1 MVFFFFYFL
10 MEILCLFVC
19 LEWYECGKD
28 MLFWFWDGG
37 RSYKYS
43 VKWGGIVER
52 NGEDLERN
60 GLGGGE
66 GGRRRR
72 EEELVSELV

>member
-1 MVFFFFYFL
+1 
-10 MEILCLFVC
+10 MEILCPFVC
-19 LEWYECGKD
+19 SERHECGKD
-28 MLFWFWDGG
+28 TLSRPRDGG

-43 VKWGGIVER
+43 AKWGGTVER
-52 NGEDLERN
+52 NGEDSERN

-72 EEELVSELV
+72 EEEPASELA